1 MLSGCKNK
9 ICPHTTKQISTRYS
23 YHMRTFL
30 PPICMLL
37 FLFMRGP
44 GKVSAQSDYTIR
56 FQHLGKKKGVLLIGW
71 YRDAAGFRQPSKAVF
86 SRQVPVS
93 GVDSVSVVFPQVPAG
108 KYAVAVF
115 FDLDGDGVL
124 DTNVLGIP
132 KERYGFSNNVYP
144 TFRAASFSEA
154 AFDVGTGPAHQT
166 IRLK

>member
-1 MLSGCKNK
+1 MLF
-9 ICPHTTKQISTRYS
+9 Y
-23 YHMRTFL
+23 MRTFL
-30 PPICMLL
+30 PIILILL
-37 FLFMRGP
+37 VFLLTGP
-44 GKVSAQSDYTIR
+44 VPLSAQSDYTIQ
-56 FQHLGKKKGVLLIGW
+56 FQHLSKKKGVLFIGW
-71 YRDAAGFRQPSKAVF
+71 YNEAASFRQPSKAVF

-124 DTNVLGIP
+124 DTNMLGIP

-154 AFDVGTGPAHQT
+154 AFEVGKGPDRQT

>member
-1 MLSGCKNK
+1 MISGCKNN
-9 ICPHTTKQISTRYS
+9 ICLYTTKPISGGYTGK
-23 YHMRTFL
+23 MRAFFPT
-30 PPICMLL
+30 IWILL
-37 FLFMRGP
+37 LVLMG
-44 GKVSAQSDYTIR
+44 GSVSLSAQSDYTIR
-56 FQHLGKKKGVLLIGW
+56 FQHLSKKKGVLYIGW
-71 YRDAAGFRQPSKAVF
+71 YRDAASFRQPSKAVF

-144 TFRAASFSEA
+144 TFRAANFTEA
-154 AFDVGTGPAHQT
+154 AFDVGTGPGSQT